1 MILLNRE
8 INSISFIGQILRLEE
23 STRSDLYSTSSKTTR
38 QLENKPRL
46 LQVKL
51 VDLKE
56 KKKKRLQNRLSVI
69 KGIRK

>member
-23 STRSDLYSTSSKTTR
+23 YTRSDLHSTSSKTTR

-46 LQVKL
+46 LQVK
-51 VDLKE
+51 VADL
-56 KKKKRLQNRLSVI
+56 KKKKKKLQTRLSVI
-69 KGIRK
+69 KGICK